1 MQQRVGG
8 VGRQGEEEAAEE
20 ELHVEEDRI
29 HKSSQEF

>member
-20 ELHVEEDRI
+20 ELHVECERRG
-29 HKSSQEF
+29 EVVP